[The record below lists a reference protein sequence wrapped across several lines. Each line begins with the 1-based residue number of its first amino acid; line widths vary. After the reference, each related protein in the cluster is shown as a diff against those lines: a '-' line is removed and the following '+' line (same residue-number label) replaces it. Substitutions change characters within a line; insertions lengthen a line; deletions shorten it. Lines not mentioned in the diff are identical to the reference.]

1 MQDKVTIGADT
12 FTKLDDARM
21 RLQRI
26 ERDMMVLENDIREYG
41 KEPQDGYGL
50 MCKLIEVADRIR
62 AIMA

>member
-1 MQDKVTIGADT
+1 MSDKVTISADT

-26 ERDMMVLENDIREYG
+26 ERDMMILENDIREHCQG
-41 KEPQDGYGL
+41 SNDGYSL
-50 MCKLIEVADRIR
+50 LCKLIEVADRIR